1 MECDILQTKSLKI
14 PLAKWVYKFPA
25 QLKNQFSNAFIFTT
39 FTHKLLLMF
48 NFYNDLVQ
56 KKGWQRIRI
65 WKHLCTDIPPS
76 IIRWWTERSI
86 RATGRFLHSEYGNLG
101 SVNGH
106 SAART
111 NLFSVEY
118 QEGGEGRMCTTSNT
132 VYGCSTEYKVLGGVI
147 KSGKL
152 KVRIFEIR

>member
-56 KKGWQRIRI
+56 KKA
-65 WKHLCTDIPPS
+65 DN
-76 IIRWWTERSI
+76 E
-86 RATGRFLHSEYGNLG
+86 FVFGNI
-101 SVNGH
+101 
-106 SAART
+106 
-111 NLFSVEY
+111 
-118 QEGGEGRMCTTSNT
+118 C
-132 VYGCSTEYKVLGGVI
+132 
-147 KSGKL
+147 
-152 KVRIFEIR
+152 VRIFHRV